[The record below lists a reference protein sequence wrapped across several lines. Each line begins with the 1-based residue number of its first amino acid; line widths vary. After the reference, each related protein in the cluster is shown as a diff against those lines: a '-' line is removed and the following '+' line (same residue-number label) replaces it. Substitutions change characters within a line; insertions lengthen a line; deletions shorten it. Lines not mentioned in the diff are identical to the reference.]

1 MFDFVRRF
9 IEGRKRK
16 KRVKKIERVLGGVDD
31 DLIRRLS
38 EL

>member
-1 MFDFVRRF
+1 MFDFVKRF
-9 IEGRKRK
+9 IETRKRR

-31 DLIRRLS
+31 DLLRRLS